1 MCQFTDTH
9 YSCGCLESRTRT
21 FCTGQTCSPEEED
34 QCWTLSENCAECQAA
49 IDDADADAEA
59 LAWIGLGLGLTL
71 GRGW

>member
-21 FCTGQTCSPEEED
+21 YCTGQTCSPEEED

-49 IDDADADAEA
+49 IDDAGADAEA
-59 LAWIGLGLGLTL
+59 LDWIEVVGGGDA
-71 GRGW
+71 